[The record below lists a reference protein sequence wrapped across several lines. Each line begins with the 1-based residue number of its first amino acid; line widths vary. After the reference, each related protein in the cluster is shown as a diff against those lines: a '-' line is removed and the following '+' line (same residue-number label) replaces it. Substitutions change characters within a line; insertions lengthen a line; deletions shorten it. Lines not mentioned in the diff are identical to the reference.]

1 MKKKANGE
9 SEDLPPEHEFD
20 FTKGKPNR
28 FTRSNGD
35 RKEVVPDPEL
45 KITTIQDLQLQ
56 IIALTNYNNCDG
68 RKINR
73 LLRENRHLWRAAMMP
88 NKQLYPLRDME
99 EGFWSAD
106 TLYLFPRAGKEFE
119 LEELVKEQFNAD
131 EITWIGSDQSL
142 DLLGYWKKDE
152 VQNPKMILSV
162 WWD

>member
-9 SEDLPPEHEFD
+9 SEDLRPEYEFD
-20 FTKGKPNR
+20 YTKGKPNR
-28 FTRSNGD
+28 FAGSNGD
-35 RKEVVPDPEL
+35 RKKVVPDLEL

-68 RKINR
+68 RKIDR
-73 LLRENRHLWRAAMMP
+73 LLRENRHLWLAAMMP
-88 NKQLYPLRDME
+88 NKHLYPLRDME

-106 TLYLFPRAGKEFE
+106 TLYILPREGKEFE

-131 EITWIGSDQSL
+131 EITWIGSGQSL

-152 VQNPKMILSV
+152 VLNPRMILSV

>member
-1 MKKKANGE
+1 MKKK
-9 SEDLPPEHEFD
+9 SDKKPDDL
-20 FTKGKPNR
+20 N
-28 FTRSNGD
+28 
-35 RKEVVPDPEL
+35 PEL

-73 LLRENRHLWRAAMMP
+73 LLRENHHLWRAAIMP

-106 TLYLFPRAGKEFE
+106 TLYLFPREGKEFE

-131 EITWIGSDQSL
+131 EITWIGSDRSL
-142 DLLGYWKKDE
+142 DLLGYWKNDE
-152 VQNPKMILSV
+152 VLNPRLILSI